1 MKIFLI
7 VWALLLASFSAAA
20 AQDASQKVPDLP
32 QLDRMAARFAPT
44 PLRVETSRLSSGD
57 RAALVNLI
65 QAARILNSIFMNQ
78 LWSGDL
84 ALYQKLQADKTALGQ
99 ARLHYFWVNK
109 GPWSDLDEF
118 RAFIPG
124 VPARKPLG
132 SNFYPPSL
140 TKAAFEDW
148 LGTLP
153 PEQQEE
159 AKGFFTVIRQQGAKL
174 SAVPYS
180 QEYRPDL
187 APRHHHRALRDL
199 QRRAF
204 RLQGRL

>member
-20 AQDASQKVPDLP
+20 QEASQKIPDLT
-32 QLDRMAARFAPT
+32 QLDRMAARFATT

-57 RAALVNLI
+57 RQALVKLI
-65 QAARILNSIFMNQ
+65 QAARILNSIYMNQ

-99 ARLHYFWVNK
+99 ARLHYFWINK

-132 SNFYPPSL
+132 GNFYPPNL
-140 TKAAFEDW
+140 T
-148 LGTLP
+148 
-153 PEQQEE
+153 
-159 AKGFFTVIRQQGAKL
+159 
-174 SAVPYS
+174 
-180 QEYRPDL
+180 
-187 APRHHHRALRDL
+187 
-199 QRRAF
+199 
-204 RLQGRL
+204 